1 MSLKIYGSL
10 LKNNPDVLKQS
21 QIYPRINTN
30 NLDFSNIP
38 ETFDGRDVWALYIIP
53 ADNQKSVSSWAIVA
67 RDILNDRYTL
77 RAGGQIIFSLDYTEI
92 VSCIDVDRN
101 KYSIFDAWEY
111 IYKYGLPE
119 TTCFSYKKM
128 EELKLP
134 TPDTLSYDE
143 KIKKYG
149 KHCDNIEGSDQ
160 THCITKYKGKPLAR
174 RFFFS
179 DAIFNIEEDTMEK
192 QIMNIKYEIA
202 KWGPVAAG
210 FIIYE
215 NFLND
220 YNGLTVYEKVEG
232 KPVGGHYVSIL
243 GWGKDYWICRN
254 SWGTEWG
261 LLGFFKIKMGI
272 VECQLEQN
280 ISAISAYIYNFI
292 PGVQTSTKSG
302 ILNRKDISIEDM
314 KTINPTIYNIRKKL
328 NINYELYY
336 TEETI
341 KLIKEGKLFGDLNP
355 VILYPEL
362 LPNQKDFWVK
372 DIGDYNFTDL
382 IADKVLTYK
391 KKSSISLYYIIL
403 IISCI
408 IAFLVGYFYKKKK

>member
-38 ETFDGRDVWALYIIP
+38 ETFDGRDVWALYIRP

-174 RFFFS
+174 RFFS
-179 DAIFNIEEDTMEK
+179 QMLSLISK
-192 QIMNIKYEIA
+192 
-202 KWGPVAAG
+202 
-210 FIIYE
+210 
-215 NFLND
+215 
-220 YNGLTVYEKVEG
+220 
-232 KPVGGHYVSIL
+232 
-243 GWGKDYWICRN
+243 
-254 SWGTEWG
+254 
-261 LLGFFKIKMGI
+261 KIRWK
-272 VECQLEQN
+272 N
-280 ISAISAYIYNFI
+280 
-292 PGVQTSTKSG
+292 
-302 ILNRKDISIEDM
+302 
-314 KTINPTIYNIRKKL
+314 KL
-328 NINYELYY
+328 
-336 TEETI
+336 
-341 KLIKEGKLFGDLNP
+341 
-355 VILYPEL
+355 
-362 LPNQKDFWVK
+362 
-372 DIGDYNFTDL
+372 
-382 IADKVLTYK
+382 
-391 KKSSISLYYIIL
+391 
-403 IISCI
+403 
-408 IAFLVGYFYKKKK
+408 